1 MTDTRASLRTMD
13 EIGNLTGPGS
23 EWIGDVAIVALG
35 SGLLIVLAVLVFAW
49 LMLRRRGDVKELRAE
64 RDEARRQ
71 AESLQERVWQLEQRL
86 DRRTDRELEY
96 DAWDHRAGQL
106 GLGGSGGTEG
116 SRSADGPRAA
126 DGSRTE
132 DTGRR

>member
-1 MTDTRASLRTMD
+1 MTASRGSVLAMEEFGD
-13 EIGNLTGPGS
+13 LVGPGS
-23 EWIGDVAIVALG
+23 DWIGDVAIVALG

-86 DRRTDRELEY
+86 DRRTDRELEH

-106 GLGGSGGTEG
+106 GLGGSGGTAG
-116 SRSADGPRAA
+116 SHGT
-126 DGSRTE
+126 DGSRTAGPPAE